1 MPTVH
6 RVMRSAEGLERMSR
20 AARIG
25 REFATAA
32 LFSPSRAL
40 VGLLV
45 AAALW
50 TGLCATARAQTGSPL
65 NEQEISIAKQGGL
78 ISVTLEATL
87 YRPDGPGPFPLV
99 IINHGKES
107 GDPKFQRRYRPT
119 RAARY
124 FLQRGYVVVAPMRQ
138 GFSKSGGYYIGAGC
152 NVASNGRVQA
162 QDVAETLRFMSEQ
175 PYVDRERV
183 LIVGQSHGG
192 WTTLAF
198 GASAPPPGVRGLVNF
213 AGGLRQESC
222 SGWEQVL
229 VRATADLAGDVR
241 IPSLWFYG
249 ENDSYFGPALWQA
262 MHKAYTAAGGQAQLI
277 AFGTFGSDAH
287 ALFASRAGEAI
298 WQPDMTKFLQALGLP
313 HEVVFPQYGE
323 RAAVR
328 DPR

>member
-107 GDPKFQRRYRPT
+107 GDPKFQRRYRP
-119 RAARY
+119 
-124 FLQRGYVVVAPMRQ
+124 
-138 GFSKSGGYYIGAGC
+138 
-152 NVASNGRVQA
+152 
-162 QDVAETLRFMSEQ
+162 
-175 PYVDRERV
+175 
-183 LIVGQSHGG
+183 
-192 WTTLAF
+192 
-198 GASAPPPGVRGLVNF
+198 
-213 AGGLRQESC
+213 
-222 SGWEQVL
+222 
-229 VRATADLAGDVR
+229 
-241 IPSLWFYG
+241 
-249 ENDSYFGPALWQA
+249 
-262 MHKAYTAAGGQAQLI
+262 
-277 AFGTFGSDAH
+277 
-287 ALFASRAGEAI
+287 
-298 WQPDMTKFLQALGLP
+298 
-313 HEVVFPQYGE
+313 
-323 RAAVR
+323 
-328 DPR
+328 